1 MIVLLKMKN
10 FRRLAL
16 IHLLLGGI
24 GKQIGFHPESMDLS
38 NQAVFNR
45 LILILQSGMTMRL
58 IRRLV
63 CSRADPFV
71 ERTLRRGIRMVYN
84 PILSLETPDS
94 SFSLLMRFKASFPI
108 NKIEVLD
115 CIGPQ
120 VNLQL
125 STVSTHCDIGSK
137 RSLVDQM
144 LLTVDIQSSKLLS
157 EKIRRVPPES
167 FPMSARRGAYFA
179 CGDISRGVLCV
190 EYSERIRRGIFAHS
204 SGITAFAFHPSLP
217 LLATYAGE
225 DKLVKMWYIP
235 SELASIPVLITSI
248 HTPGS
253 MGFSLAFH
261 RELPIVFIGK
271 KDGSLEIWG
280 AF

>member
-1 MIVLLKMKN
+1 MKN

-63 CSRADPFV
+63 CSRADSFV

-84 PILSLETPDS
+84 PILSLKTPVS
-94 SFSLLMRFKASFPI
+94 SFSLLMRFEASFPI

-120 VNLQL
+120 VDLQL

-137 RSLVDQM
+137 RRDRKSV
-144 LLTVDIQSSKLLS
+144 V
-157 EKIRRVPPES
+157 
-167 FPMSARRGAYFA
+167 
-179 CGDISRGVLCV
+179 
-190 EYSERIRRGIFAHS
+190 
-204 SGITAFAFHPSLP
+204 
-217 LLATYAGE
+217 
-225 DKLVKMWYIP
+225 
-235 SELASIPVLITSI
+235 
-248 HTPGS
+248 
-253 MGFSLAFH
+253 
-261 RELPIVFIGK
+261 
-271 KDGSLEIWG
+271 
-280 AF
+280 